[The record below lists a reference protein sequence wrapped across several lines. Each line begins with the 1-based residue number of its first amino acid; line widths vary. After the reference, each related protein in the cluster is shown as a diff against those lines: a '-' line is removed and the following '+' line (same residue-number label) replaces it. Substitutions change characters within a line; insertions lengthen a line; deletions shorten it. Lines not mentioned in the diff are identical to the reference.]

1 MAIGPT
7 TIRIGESGDCVARYV
22 EEILDCYEELAG
34 FDELKPC
41 SKVDKTFGR
50 LVGLCSQCP
59 GENVASMVLN
69 THITFSTNVMA
80 NECLNRSSQILESLL

>member
-7 TIRIGESGDCVARYV
+7 AFRNGDSGDCVARYV
-22 EEILDCYEELAG
+22 GGILDCYEELAG

-41 SKVDKTFGR
+41 SEVDKTFGR

-59 GENVASMVLN
+59 GEETASMVLN
-69 THITFSTNVMA
+69 THITLLANVLMEDSTG
-80 NECLNRSSQILESLL
+80 SLGS